1 MCVLMKVSKRCSLK
15 GKIGTLSPTE
25 VSRLIVFNKP
35 YGVLSQFTAE
45 GRWQG
50 LRDYLSLPGVY
61 AAGRL
66 DADSE
71 GVLILTDDGA
81 LQSRIADPKHK
92 LPKTYWAQVEGTP
105 DDAALDALRHGVD
118 LGDFVTRPAQARLID
133 EPAGLWPRNPP
144 IRFRAAIPTSWIELV
159 IARGQESPG
168 APDDRQ
174 DRLPD
179 AAPDPRRRRRMDTGC
194 IATRRMERTAC
205 LTSGYPTSSSPP
217 SSSATANFCW
227 WKRKPPKACAS
238 TSRPVTGNAAKR

>member
-1 MCVLMKVSKRCSLK
+1 
-15 GKIGTLSPTE
+15 LSPTE

-50 LRDYLSLPGVY
+50 LSDYLTLPGVY

-71 GVLILTDDGA
+71 GVLILTDDGV
-81 LQSRIADPKHK
+81 LQSRIADPKHT
-92 LPKTYWAQVEGTP
+92 LPKTYWAQIEGTP

-159 IARGQESPG
+159 IHEGKN
-168 APDDRQ
+168 RQ
-174 DRLPD
+174 V
-179 AAPDPRRRRRMDTGC
+179 RRM
-194 IATRRMERTAC
+194 TAKI
-205 LTSGYPTSSSPP
+205 GYPTLRLIRAAVGEWTLGALQPGE
-217 SSSATANFCW
+217 
-227 WKRKPPKACAS
+227 WKES
-238 TSRPVTGNAAKR
+238 HV

>member
-1 MCVLMKVSKRCSLK
+1 M
-15 GKIGTLSPTE
+15 
-25 VSRLIVFNKP
+25 FNKP

-50 LRDYLSLPGVY
+50 LQDYLTLPGVY

-105 DDAALDALRHGVD
+105 DDTALDALRHGVD
-118 LGDFVTRPAQARLID
+118 LGDFVTRPASTRLID
-133 EPAGLWPRNPP
+133 EPTCLWPRNPP

-159 IARGQESPG
+159 IHEGKN
-168 APDDRQ
+168 RQ
-174 DRLPD
+174 V
-179 AAPDPRRRRRMDTGC
+179 RRM
-194 IATRRMERTAC
+194 TAKI
-205 LTSGYPTSSSPP
+205 GYPTLRLIRAAVGEWTLGDLQPGE
-217 SSSATANFCW
+217 
-227 WKRKPPKACAS
+227 WKELH
-238 TSRPVTGNAAKR
+238 V